1 MVGVNKTAC
10 VGNRGKVLAA
20 ALMVTTALATTLV
33 VSPALAQQAMAATP
47 KVAQLQGEQNF
58 DIPAQPLTD
67 ALVAFGQKSGVQGT
81 VDGTVARDVSA
92 PAVQGIMTSEQA
104 LRQLLAGSGLTYT
117 MSGSTVAIE
126 KLAQGKDGT
135 IVLDP
140 VTVEGQAESAY
151 GPVEG
156 YVAHRSATGTKTDTP
171 LIEVPRSISVITAD
185 QISDLNIQSVDQSLR
200 YTSGVATEQRGV
212 DLSRSDFVIRG
223 FSGDTY
229 VNGMRGE
236 TGSYAF
242 ANHEVYGFERVE
254 VLKGPAST
262 LYGSGNPGGIV
273 NLVTKRPMDEFH
285 SEVGGEAGTFSQHG
299 GKFDIGGPID
309 DAKNLL
315 VRFTGLVRDGHTQID
330 FTDDKRLYLAPAFT
344 WNPSEDTTFTI
355 LSSYQKD
362 DTVDAQFL
370 PASGTLFSN
379 PNGTISSNLNTG
391 EPDFD
396 KFVIS
401 EYSLGYDLNHHI
413 NSGWEINHDLRYTH
427 SDLNYKDVYSLRFL
441 ADNRTLQRRVFVA
454 DENSW
459 SLTTDTNTQ
468 VRADFGPTSH
478 TMLVGADYKKTAL
491 AQVFADGAAPGLDAF
506 SPVYGQS
513 ITVPSPYLDQ
523 DQDSYQ
529 VGVYVQDQVKFYEK
543 FILTFGGRHDW
554 AGIDTTNNFSGSTTR
569 QRDSAFTGHAG
580 LTYLFGNGVAPYISY
595 AESFDPIG
603 GTDAGG
609 NPFAPTTGTQYE
621 IGVKFQPE
629 NSNTLATVSLFELTQ
644 KNLPTADPNNPGF
657 RTQTGEI
664 RSRGVELEI
673 KHNVTE
679 ELNLTGAYSFTDA
692 EITKSNDGTLGFR
705 PYGVP
710 KHLFS
715 IWADYS
721 AQSGALDGF
730 GLGAGYRY
738 ASSTLDSSN
747 TLTVPGYGIFD
758 AALHYDVPNGTFEG
772 FRLSLNAA
780 NLLDKEYISTCRS
793 SDRNCFFGSRRTV
806 TANITYR
813 W

>member
-1 MVGVNKTAC
+1 
-10 VGNRGKVLAA
+10 
-20 ALMVTTALATTLV
+20 
-33 VSPALAQQAMAATP
+33 
-47 KVAQLQGEQNF
+47 
-58 DIPAQPLTD
+58 
-67 ALVAFGQKSGVQGT
+67 
-81 VDGTVARDVSA
+81 
-92 PAVQGIMTSEQA
+92 
-104 LRQLLAGSGLTYT
+104 
-117 MSGSTVAIE
+117 
-126 KLAQGKDGT
+126 
-135 IVLDP
+135 
-140 VTVEGQAESAY
+140 
-151 GPVEG
+151 
-156 YVAHRSATGTKTDTP
+156 
-171 LIEVPRSISVITAD
+171 
-185 QISDLNIQSVDQSLR
+185 
-200 YTSGVATEQRGV
+200 
-212 DLSRSDFVIRG
+212 
-223 FSGDTY
+223 
-229 VNGMRGE
+229 
-236 TGSYAF
+236 
-242 ANHEVYGFERVE
+242 
-254 VLKGPAST
+254 
-262 LYGSGNPGGIV
+262 
-273 NLVTKRPMDEFH
+273 
-285 SEVGGEAGTFSQHG
+285 
-299 GKFDIGGPID
+299 
-309 DAKNLL
+309 
-315 VRFTGLVRDGHTQID
+315 
-330 FTDDKRLYLAPAFT
+330 
-344 WNPSEDTTFTI
+344 
-355 LSSYQKD
+355 
-362 DTVDAQFL
+362 
-370 PASGTLFSN
+370 
-379 PNGTISSNLNTG
+379 
-391 EPDFD
+391 
-396 KFVIS
+396 
-401 EYSLGYDLNHHI
+401 
-413 NSGWEINHDLRYTH
+413 
-427 SDLNYKDVYSLRFL
+427 
-441 ADNRTLQRRVFVA
+441 
-454 DENSW
+454 
-459 SLTTDTNTQ
+459 
-468 VRADFGPTSH
+468 
-478 TMLVGADYKKTAL
+478 MLVGADYKKTAL